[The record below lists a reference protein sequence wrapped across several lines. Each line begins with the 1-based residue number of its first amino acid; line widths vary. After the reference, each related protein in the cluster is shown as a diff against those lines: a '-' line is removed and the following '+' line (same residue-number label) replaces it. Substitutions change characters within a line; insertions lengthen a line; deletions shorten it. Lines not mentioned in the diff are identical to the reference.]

1 MVYRK
6 IQAGESLLYREI
18 RLECLKKHPESFGSS
33 YETQAALPQLAF
45 EQFIEQQTPGKF
57 IVGAFDQDK
66 LIGIGGFSQ
75 ETKPKLAHQGTVVQV
90 YVQSGFRG
98 QKIGYHLLLT
108 TLKEAFAIPA
118 IEQIIISVFTTNAS
132 AYKLYTHLGF
142 KEFALHKRYLKVND
156 HYHDLRLMMIERD
169 NWLKNN

>member
-1 MVYRK
+1 M
-6 IQAGESLLYREI
+6 
-18 RLECLKKHPESFGSS
+18 ECLKKHSESFGSS
-33 YETQAALPQLAF
+33 YETQAALPPLAF

-66 LIGIGGFSQ
+66 LVGIGGFSQ
-75 ETKPKLAHQGTVVQV
+75 ETKAKLAHQGTIIQV

-98 QKIGYHLLLT
+98 QKIGDHLLLA
-108 TLKEAFAIPA
+108 TLREAFAMLA
-118 IEQIIISVFTTNAS
+118 IEQIIISVFTTNAG

-142 KEFALHKRYLKVND
+142 KEFALHKRDLKVND

-169 NWLKNN
+169 DWLKNN